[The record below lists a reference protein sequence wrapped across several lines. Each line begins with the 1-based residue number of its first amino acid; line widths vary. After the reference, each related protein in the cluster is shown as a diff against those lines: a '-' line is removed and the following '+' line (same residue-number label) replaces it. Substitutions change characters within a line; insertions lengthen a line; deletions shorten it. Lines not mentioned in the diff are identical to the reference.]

1 MAESPVVQAAVQAVP
16 DKEDNKDKNCEPF
29 DWETAFS
36 LATEHKLKRGSL
48 LTTLPTLT
56 KEWRISFELRPTR
69 YQDNSY
75 AEIGQ
80 IMIGGWRWS
89 LGVHKEK
96 GVYIAIS
103 LNGEESKR
111 KFFKTSKSTLN
122 EWTPVKISQT
132 RVGSKY
138 LFTLI
143 IRGKTLWTIENTNPR
158 DFSDINVFASSN
170 LSVAQA
176 GFIRELWISKKI
188 PGNEPSKILRFSYTK
203 MAEKHHFC
211 VRVFAICPPRPVETL
226 NPT

>member
-1 MAESPVVQAAVQAVP
+1 MAGSLPL
-16 DKEDNKDKNCEPF
+16 DKGGDKDKNCEPF

-56 KEWRISFELRPTR
+56 KEWRISFELRPTS
-69 YQDNSY
+69 YQEDSY

-80 IMIGGWRWS
+80 IVIGGWSWS
-89 LGVHKEK
+89 LGIHKEK

-103 LNGEESKR
+103 QNGEESKR
-111 KFFKTSKSTLN
+111 KFFKTSKPPLN
-122 EWTPVKISQT
+122 DWTPVKISQT

-143 IRGKTLWTIENTNPR
+143 IRGKTLWTIENKDPR
-158 DFSDINVFASSN
+158 DFSDVNVFASSE

-176 GFIRELWISKKI
+176 GFIRELWIAKKM
-188 PGNEPSKILRFSYTK
+188 PGKKSSNFL
-203 MAEKHHFC
+203 C
-211 VRVFAICPPRPVETL
+211 
-226 NPT
+226 

>member
-1 MAESPVVQAAVQAVP
+1 MRCKCRAIKGKVLTVAESPAP

-36 LATEHKLKRGSL
+36 LATEHQLKRGSL

-80 IMIGGWRWS
+80 IMIGGRNVS

-103 LNGEESKR
+103 LKNGESGK
-111 KFFKTSKSTLN
+111 KFFKSSKPPLS

-143 IRGKTLWTIENTNPR
+143 IRGKTLWTIENTDPR
-158 DFSDINVFASSN
+158 DFSDVNVFASSD

-176 GFIRELWISKKI
+176 GFIRKLLISKKMT
-188 PGNEPSKILRFSYTK
+188 GKKSSNCLCSSNTK
-203 MAEKHHFC
+203 MA
-211 VRVFAICPPRPVETL
+211 
-226 NPT
+226 